1 MSYLKYLSDDTRGFF
16 SHGGKI
22 LGICAVLLVLLKL
35 IFDIRLTW
43 GEMGLTLLGG
53 AGSLILIWLLYALIE
68 YPHYRKL
75 KLWPT

>member
-1 MSYLKYLSDDTRGFF
+1 MSYFKYLSDDTKGFF
-16 SHGGKI
+16 SQGGKI
-22 LGICAVLLVLLKL
+22 LGICAILLVLLKL

-53 AGSLILIWLLYALIE
+53 VGSLILIWLIYVIIE

-75 KLWPT
+75 K